1 MKPATVNPFLTWT
14 RWRFKMLAPIA
25 SPHRPVL
32 LAETLVALA
41 LHPAGCYV
49 DATFGR
55 GGHAAALL
63 EALGP
68 EGRLLALDR
77 DPEAR
82 RWAASRFGGD
92 GRFTFVQGTFSRLTE
107 MISAHGLA
115 GRLDGILFDLG
126 VSSPQLDEPARG
138 FSFSQD
144 GPLDMRMD
152 PSTGDSAAVWLNR
165 VEETELARVLAEFG
179 EERFHRRVARAIV
192 AARRQAPIATTARL
206 ARVVA
211 KAVPTR
217 EPGKHPATRAFQA
230 IRIAVNDELGEL
242 RAVLPRAVRMLA
254 PGGRLVVISFH
265 SLEDRVVKRFMREQA
280 RGQELPPGLP
290 VQGAPEGR
298 TLRLIGRPVRP
309 GAAEI
314 AANPRA
320 RSAVL
325 RVAERLE

>member
-1 MKPATVNPFLTWT
+1 MASPCPAGI
-14 RWRFKMLAPIA
+14 RWRSEMTATIAP
-25 SPHRPVL
+25 PHRPVL
-32 LAETLVALA
+32 LAEARAALA
-41 LHPAGCYV
+41 VRPGGCYV

-63 EALGP
+63 DALGP

-82 RWAASRFGGD
+82 RWAALRFGD
-92 GRFTFVQGTFSRLTE
+92 DARFTFVQGVFSRMAE
-107 MISAHGLA
+107 SVSIHGLT
-115 GRLDGILFDLG
+115 GRLDGVLFDLG
-126 VSSPQLDEPARG
+126 VSSPQLDDPARG

-152 PSTGDSAAVWLNR
+152 PTADDSAAVWLNR
-165 VEETELARVLAEFG
+165 VEEAELARVLAEFG

-192 AARRQAPIATTARL
+192 AARQQAPITTTVRL
-206 ARVVA
+206 ASIIA
-211 KAVPTR
+211 GAVPTR

-242 RAVLPRAVRMLA
+242 RAVLPQAVRLLA

-280 RGQELPPGLP
+280 RGLELPPDLP
-290 VQGAPEGR
+290 VRGLPEGR
-298 TLRLIGRPVRP
+298 TLRLIGRQVRP
-309 GAAEI
+309 GPEEI

-325 RVAERLE
+325 RVAERLA

>member
-1 MKPATVNPFLTWT
+1 MTPTI
-14 RWRFKMLAPIA
+14 APL
-25 SPHRPVL
+25 HRPVL
-32 LAETLVALA
+32 LAEALA
-41 LHPAGCYV
+41 ALAVRPAGCYV

-55 GGHAAALL
+55 GGHAAALV
-63 EALGP
+63 ETLGS

-82 RWAASRFGGD
+82 RWAAARFGD
-92 GRFTFVQGTFSRLTE
+92 DTRFTFVQEKFSRLTE
-107 MISAHGLA
+107 MISAQGLA
-115 GRLDGILFDLG
+115 GRLDGVLLDLG
-126 VSSPQLDEPARG
+126 VSSPQLDDPARG

-152 PSTGDSAAVWLNR
+152 PTTGESAAAWLNR

-179 EERFHRRVARAIV
+179 EERFYRRVARAIV
-192 AARRQAPIATTARL
+192 AARQQEPIATTARL
-206 ARVVA
+206 ARIIA
-211 KAVPTR
+211 GAVLTR

-230 IRIAVNDELGEL
+230 IRIAVNDEWGEL
-242 RAVLPRAVRMLA
+242 RAVLPQAVRMLA
-254 PGGRLVVISFH
+254 PGGRLVAISFH

-280 RGQELPPGLP
+280 RGRELPPDLP

-325 RVAERLE
+325 RVAERL